1 MANLLPVFNDQ
12 LFQLV
17 DDIHDVFPENADI
30 LTAKNLFMTMKKINP
45 KLLVKIWA
53 KYIAGPYRDQ
63 IEAGDIT
70 FFLEKDYS
78 NDLVKADNAEK
89 IMEAID
95 RLRGPVK
102 QMSADNQAKTL
113 KYIQNLTKLSTIL
126 MQ

>member
-1 MANLLPVFNDQ
+1 MANLLQIFNDQ

-30 LTAKNLFMTMKKINP
+30 LTAKNIFTTIKKVNP
-45 KLLVKIWA
+45 KLLVKIWS
-53 KYIAGPYRDQ
+53 KYIAGPYSDK

-78 NDLVKADNAEK
+78 SDLVRADNAEK

-102 QMSADNQAKTL
+102 LMSTDNQAKTL
-113 KYIQNLTKLSTIL
+113 KYIQNLTKLSTII